1 MFIQL
6 WNKYLPVIKILLKRS
21 ANGEQTLSMNKTDF
35 ERAAG
40 GKKLKHTFKVFIRD
54 AKLENA
60 PKQSQLVKQLH
71 TALLEDEISK
81 QLLKHQ
87 EYQFILNSNFQ
98 LLIRNCNP
106 APAKREE
113 TTQEKIESESSD
125 VKEHVTSEAN
135 AAQ

>member
-21 ANGEQTLSMNKTDF
+21 ATSEQTLSMNKTDF

-54 AKLENA
+54 GKLENA

-71 TALLEDEISK
+71 TSLLEDDITK
-81 QLLKHQ
+81 QLLKQQ
-87 EYQFILNSNFQ
+87 EFQFILNSNFQ
-98 LLIRNCNP
+98 LLIRNLSP
-106 APAKREE
+106 APVKPEPKEE
-113 TTQEKIESESSD
+113 IKTETINSE
-125 VKEHVTSEAN
+125 EN
-135 AAQ
+135 AAAQPH